1 MEERDQS
8 SVQRLSWTDL
18 YQKYFENKMIL
29 TYNIHALS
37 TDNEHDKNLN
47 KNSIET
53 DAVFIHG

>member
-8 SVQRLSWTDL
+8 SVQRPSRADL

-37 TDNEHDKNLN
+37 MDIEHDKNLN
-47 KNSIET
+47 KKQHRN
-53 DAVFIHG
+53 